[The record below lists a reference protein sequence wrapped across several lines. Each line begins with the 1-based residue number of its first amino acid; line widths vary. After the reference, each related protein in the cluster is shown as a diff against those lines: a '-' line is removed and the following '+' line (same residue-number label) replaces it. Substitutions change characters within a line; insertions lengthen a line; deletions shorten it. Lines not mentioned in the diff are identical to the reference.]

1 VGKKDGSISVKVR
14 FSPRM
19 TKAINGEQRADWVNA
34 ANVNKTEAE
43 MIALWNELHPDD
55 PIEE

>member
-1 VGKKDGSISVKVR
+1 
-14 FSPRM
+14 M
-19 TKAINGEQRADWVNA
+19 AKAINSEQRADWVNA

-55 PIEE
+55 LIEE